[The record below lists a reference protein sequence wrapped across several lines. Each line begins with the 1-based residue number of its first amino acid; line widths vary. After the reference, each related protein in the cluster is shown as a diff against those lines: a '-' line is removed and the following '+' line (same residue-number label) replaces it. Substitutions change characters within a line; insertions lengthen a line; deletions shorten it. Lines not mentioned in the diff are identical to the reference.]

1 MANSNS
7 SSNKVNFTAGRVK
20 DFSCPEGKKEAY
32 LWDTDTKGLGLRAY
46 ASGKKSYIFQGWVN
60 GKSQRVAIGSVD
72 TFHIDQAR
80 TEATKYKLAASKHQ
94 SPTQVKQN
102 KNSAALK
109 EQLEIK
115 RAKVTLGEV
124 WVEYIEA
131 NKNSWGDKHYNDHL
145 KAVQPSG
152 IPWARGKGRVTI
164 QGCLYPLIKVSLG
177 NLTATKIK
185 NWLDKENQTR
195 TGVAAQTYRL
205 LFACLSWISEQ
216 DDYIGIIDVATL
228 RTKAVKKSVVK
239 LQARDDVLQK
249 EQLEGFF
256 KYVRQ
261 IQNPVIAAFVQ
272 TLLITGAR
280 RGELAGLKWSDVDF
294 LWNGLTIRDKNNS
307 KGGLDGTRV
316 IPLTPYVAN
325 LLNQLPRRNEW
336 VFSSPTGK
344 TGKLTEPRK
353 SIDPAFK
360 AAGID
365 GLTLHGLR
373 RSFATL
379 SEWVEVPAGVVA
391 QIMGHKPSATAEK
404 HYKKRPLD
412 LLRKWHTT
420 IETWILEQ
428 AGINQPTQINQRL
441 TIVKEA

>member
-1 MANSNS
+1 MADAKS
-7 SSNKVNFTAGRVK
+7 SSNKVNFTAGRVEK
-20 DFSCPEGKKEAY
+20 FTCPEGKKEAY

-46 ASGKKSYIFQGWVN
+46 ASGKKSYIFQAWVN
-60 GKSQRVAIGSVD
+60 GKSQRAVIGPEN
-72 TFHIDQAR
+72 TYTIDQAR
-80 TEATKYKLAASKHQ
+80 AEATKFKLAANEHQ
-94 SPTQVKQN
+94 SPTQVKQ
-102 KNSAALK
+102 KRSAAAIK
-109 EQLEIK
+109 EQLDIK
-115 RAKVTLGEV
+115 RSKVTLGEV
-124 WVEYIEA
+124 WAEYIEA
-131 NKNSWGDKHYNDHL
+131 NKNSWGEKHYNDHL
-145 KAVQPSG
+145 KAVQPAG
-152 IPWARGKGRVTI
+152 LPWARGKGRVTK
-164 QGCLYPLIKVSLG
+164 QGCLFPLIKVSLG
-177 NLTATKIK
+177 ALTATKIK

-195 TGVAAQTYRL
+195 AGVAAQTYRL
-205 LFACLSWISEQ
+205 LFACLSWVAEQ
-216 DDYIGIIDVATL
+216 DDYIGLIDVAAL
-228 RTKAVKKSVVK
+228 RTKAVKKTVVR

-256 KYVRQ
+256 KHVRQ
-261 IQNPVIAAFVQ
+261 IKNPVIAALVQ
-272 TLLITGAR
+272 TLLLTGAR
-280 RGELAGLKWSDVDF
+280 RGELSGLKWADIDF
-294 LWNGLTIRDKNNS
+294 QWNSLTIRDKNNS

-373 RSFATL
+373 RSFSTL
-379 SEWVEVPAGVVA
+379 SEWVEVPVGVVA

-404 HYKKRPLD
+404 HYKQRPLD
-412 LLRKWHTT
+412 LLRKWHTS
-420 IETWILEQ
+420 IEAWILEQ
-428 AGINQPTQINQRL
+428 AGIAQPTQMDQRL